1 MELKDIYKE
10 IETIIEILTT
20 KGITRKEASSIIKL
34 RNKLRNRMVYYQ
46 ETLNED
52 EYKTFCLMLSKIE
65 NISKVIENSNL
76 LYTYSKTQLDILK
89 KNASILPL
97 VLADRYSD
105 KMHMQGLNG
114 YMLVC
119 PLHNEQTPSLRIRDH
134 INGFCCFGCGNSGNV
149 FRYIEQ
155 ISHGNI
161 NFKSAVDLLS
171 KIYMYKETKKDDKYY
186 DLINKYWQSI
196 ISPEYKELL
205 LIGKERLKKCNVDFM
220 PQSTTLVDDYYKD
233 RFKMIERIEN
243 SCLDTSL
250 DLQKPKESILII
262 SHDQILG
269 TLQHNREELQNEYV
283 VEKPA
288 QKVLT
293 LETNTNLNSNEEDD
307 DGELPF

>member
-10 IETIIEILTT
+10 IETIIEISMT
-20 KGITRKEASSIIKL
+20 KGITRKEAISIIRL

-65 NISKVIENSNL
+65 NISKVIEYNKL
-76 LYTYSKTQLDILK
+76 LYTYSKTQLDTLK
-89 KNASILPL
+89 KKASILPL

-119 PLHNEQTPSLRIRDH
+119 PLHNEQTPSLRIKDH
-134 INGFCCFGCGNSGNV
+134 TNGYCCFGCGKSGNV
-149 FRYIEQ
+149 FRYIEE

-161 NFKSAVDLLS
+161 NFKSAVDLIS

-205 LIGKERLKKCNVDFM
+205 LMGKERLKKYNVEYM
-220 PQSTTLVDDYYKD
+220 PQSTTLVDDYYTD

-243 SCLDTSL
+243 CCLDTSL
-250 DLQKPKESILII
+250 DLQKPKERRLII

-269 TLQHNREELQNEYV
+269 TLQKNRQKLQDEYV
-283 VEKPA
+283 VEKPP
-288 QKVLT
+288 QKVLI
-293 LETNTNLNSNEEDD
+293 LETNSYLNSTEEDD
-307 DGELPF
+307 DELPF